1 MVKAVKTELGV
12 ASFRMS
18 LKMLALLFRISPAF
32 RKEIVN
38 KDTGFVFNARYQ
50 FSTRDDKVHIFLIIN
65 EGNVRTGPGKI
76 SNPDVIIYYKDK
88 ETLARIFSKSPEE
101 SLDYLLSNE
110 MSYTGNMSY
119 LTRFSYITTLANN
132 LLSKKKASEESK
144 LFARIQDIDQ
154 GEKRRKL
161 QNETL
166 DKKVDAVEFLEDPYL
181 GRLTLEDFPRLKY
194 LKNKRFSTKPAVCSE
209 RARLLTEFHRKKGFE
224 TDQSG
229 APWHP
234 GLRQALA
241 MKHVMSCKKP
251 IITDKQLI
259 AGSTTAKEVGVPV
272 YPELIGTTIWPELT
286 TIMDRELNP
295 NDLSEEEARILNFEV
310 FPYWMDRNVREHCRR
325 EFGNPVSQQLE
336 ERFVLYFM
344 MKNNAI
350 SHTIPDFRKVVE
362 EGLESVGKEARKREQ
377 EATDQDQILFYRSLY
392 AAVEGVLAYAEN
404 LKYEAVDQIA
414 AMDPEDPEEAVRIAE
429 LKKIA
434 QVCERVPAKPARTVY
449 EGLMAIWISFVCL
462 HVENANSALSIG
474 RLDQIL
480 QPLLV
485 KEMAR
490 VKTDKGR
497 EEVVKRTIELVG
509 SFFLKLNDHDPLM
522 PSVGNKLFGGSSS
535 DDTVTVG
542 GVTREGEN
550 AVNDMS
556 YIILK
561 TAEML
566 CFQDPNLNAR
576 YYEGINSPEYLRR
589 LAEVNINMV
598 ASPSIHNDK
607 AMIDALVHQDIPIED
622 ARDWGVTGCVEP
634 TIVGRHY
641 GHTNCMLVNMV
652 AALEMALNNGVHPVM
667 GDLIGPR
674 TGEAAAD
681 FTTYEDFLAAY
692 KTQLKYLCDMSVEI
706 NNYLG
711 KSHQY
716 IHPTPVL
723 SAMSTG
729 PMENGKDLI
738 DGGAMYNTSGVAM
751 VSLTDV
757 VDSLMV
763 IKKLIYEQ
771 KALDFPALLD
781 ALARDFEGDANVVHA
796 RVNRIPK
803 FGSGD
808 EEAISIAQDLIDFC
822 YDVYIPQKN
831 YRGGAYWPGFWSIS
845 YHVGFGMLSGALPSG
860 RKRGKA
866 FTPGLTPAPG
876 SAEQVLPN
884 IRSVA
889 ALNHLK
895 MPNNIAFNV
904 KLAPHAGDSHSK
916 TLDYFSSYL
925 QSYFELGGMQWQFNV
940 LTTDML
946 KDAMDHP
953 EDYRWLIVR
962 ISGYNAYFVKLN
974 RNMQEELIERTE
986 FLS

>member
-1 MVKAVKTELGV
+1 
-12 ASFRMS
+12 MS
-18 LKMLALLFRISPAF
+18 ACMW
-32 RKEIVN
+32 
-38 KDTGFVFNARYQ
+38 
-50 FSTRDDKVHIFLIIN
+50 
-65 EGNVRTGPGKI
+65 RT
-76 SNPDVIIYYKDK
+76 
-88 ETLARIFSKSPEE
+88 
-101 SLDYLLSNE
+101 
-110 MSYTGNMSY
+110 
-119 LTRFSYITTLANN
+119 
-132 LLSKKKASEESK
+132 
-144 LFARIQDIDQ
+144 
-154 GEKRRKL
+154 
-161 QNETL
+161 
-166 DKKVDAVEFLEDPYL
+166 
-181 GRLTLEDFPRLKY
+181 
-194 LKNKRFSTKPAVCSE
+194 
-209 RARLLTEFHRKKGFE
+209 
-224 TDQSG
+224 
-229 APWHP
+229 
-234 GLRQALA
+234 
-241 MKHVMSCKKP
+241 
-251 IITDKQLI
+251 
-259 AGSTTAKEVGVPV
+259 
-272 YPELIGTTIWPELT
+272 
-286 TIMDRELNP
+286 
-295 NDLSEEEARILNFEV
+295 
-310 FPYWMDRNVREHCRR
+310 
-325 EFGNPVSQQLE
+325 
-336 ERFVLYFM
+336 
-344 MKNNAI
+344 
-350 SHTIPDFRKVVE
+350 
-362 EGLESVGKEARKREQ
+362 
-377 EATDQDQILFYRSLY
+377 
-392 AAVEGVLAYAEN
+392 
-404 LKYEAVDQIA
+404 
-414 AMDPEDPEEAVRIAE
+414 
-429 LKKIA
+429 
-434 QVCERVPAKPARTVY
+434 
-449 EGLMAIWISFVCL
+449 
-462 HVENANSALSIG
+462 ANSALSIG

-480 QPLLV
+480 QPLLA

-681 FTTYEDFLAAY
+681 FSTYEDFLAAY

-711 KSHQY
+711 KSHQF

>member
-12 ASFRMS
+12 ASFKMS

-32 RKEIVN
+32 RKEILN
-38 KDTGFVFNARYQ
+38 RDTGFVFNARYQ
-50 FSTRDDKVHIFLIIN
+50 FSTRDGKVHIFLIIN
-65 EGNVRTGPGKI
+65 QGKVRTGPGRI
-76 SNPDVIIYYKDK
+76 SNPDVTIYYKDK

-132 LLSKKKASEESK
+132 LLARKKAPEQNK
-144 LFARIQDIDQ
+144 LFAPIRDIDQ

-166 DKKVDAVEFLEDPYL
+166 DKKVDAVQFLQDPYL
-181 GRLTLEDFPRLKY
+181 GRYRLEDFPRLKY

-209 RARLLTEFHRKKGFE
+209 RARLLTEFHRSQGFE
-224 TDQSG
+224 TDKSG

-241 MKHVMSCKKP
+241 MKYVMSRKKP
-251 IITDKQLI
+251 IITEKQLM

-310 FPYWMDRNVREHCRR
+310 FPYWMNRNVREYCRR

-362 EGLESVGKEARKREQ
+362 EGLESVRKEAQAREKN
-377 EATDQDQILFYRSLY
+377 ETDPDRILFYRSLG
-392 AAVEGVLAYAEN
+392 AAVDGVLAYAEN
-404 LKYEAVDQIA
+404 LKFEALDQIA
-414 AMDPEDPEEAVRIAE
+414 AMDPEDPDQAGRIAE
-429 LKKIA
+429 LKKLA
-434 QVCERVPAKPARTVY
+434 KVCERVPAKPARNVY

-480 QPLLV
+480 QPLLE

-497 EEVVKRTIELVG
+497 EGVVKRTIELVG

-542 GVTREGEN
+542 GVTRDGKN

-576 YYEGINSPEYLRR
+576 YYSGINSPEYLRR
-589 LAEVNINMV
+589 LAEVNINMA
-598 ASPSIHNDK
+598 ASPSIHNDQ
-607 AMIDALVHQDIPIED
+607 AMIDALVHQGVPIED

-667 GDLIGPR
+667 GDLIGPQ
-674 TGEAAAD
+674 TGDAARD
-681 FTTYEDFLAAY
+681 FSTYDDFLEAY

-771 KALDFPALLD
+771 NALDFPSLLD
-781 ALARDFEGDANVVHA
+781 ALAGDFEGEAGALHA

-808 EEAISIAQDLIDFC
+808 EEAVAIAQDLIDFC

-831 YRGGAYWPGFWSIS
+831 YRGGPYWPGFWSIS

-860 RKRGKA
+860 RKKGKA

-916 TLDYFSSYL
+916 TLDYFFSYL
-925 QSYFELGGMQWQFNV
+925 QSYFDLGGMQWQFNV

-946 KDAMDHP
+946 KDAMEHP

>member
-1 MVKAVKTELGV
+1 MVKAVKAEFGIR
-12 ASFRMS
+12 AFRMS
-18 LKMLALLFRISPAF
+18 LKMLALLFRVSPAF
-32 RKEIVN
+32 RKEILN
-38 KDTGFVFNARYQ
+38 KETGFVFNARYQ
-50 FSTRDDKVHIFLIIN
+50 FSTRDDKVHVFLIIN
-65 EGNVRTGPGKI
+65 EGKVRTGWGTI
-76 SNPDVIIYYKDK
+76 SNPDVTIYYKDK
-88 ETLARIFSKSPEE
+88 ETMARIFSKSPEE

-110 MSYTGNMSY
+110 MSYTGNMSF

-132 LLSKKKASEESK
+132 LLAKKKEVPQNK
-144 LFARIQDIDQ
+144 LFAPIRDIDK
-154 GEKRRKL
+154 GEKRRKI
-161 QNETL
+161 QNEIL
-166 DKKVDAVEFLEDPYL
+166 DKKVDAVQFLEDPYL
-181 GRLTLEDFPRLKY
+181 GRITLEDFPRLKR

-241 MKHVMSCKKP
+241 MKHIMTHKLPV
-251 IITDKQLI
+251 ITDGQLM
-259 AGSTTAKEVGVPV
+259 AGSTTTKEVGVPV
-272 YPELIGTTIWPELT
+272 YPELIGTTIWPELS
-286 TIMDRELNP
+286 TIGDRELNP
-295 NDLSEEEARILNFEV
+295 NDLSPEEARILNFEV
-310 FPYWMDRNVREHCRR
+310 FPYWMTRNVREYCRTQ
-325 EFGNPVSQQLE
+325 FGNPVSQQLE

-362 EGLESVGKEARKREQ
+362 QGLESVRKEAQTKEKA
-377 EATDQDQILFYRSLY
+377 ATDPDQILFYRSLR
-392 AAVEGVLAYAEN
+392 AAVDGVLTYAEN
-404 LKYEAVDQIA
+404 LSQEALRQIA
-414 AMDPEDPEEAVRIAE
+414 TMDPEDPDQATRIGE

-434 QVCERVPAKPARTVY
+434 QVCGRAPAKPARTVY

-480 QPLLV
+480 QPLLE
-485 KEMAR
+485 KEMAK
-490 VKTDKGR
+490 VKTPKGR
-497 EEVVKRTIELVG
+497 ENVVRRTIELVG

-542 GVTREGEN
+542 GVTPSGEN

-576 YYEGINSPEYLRR
+576 YYSGINSPEYLRR

-598 ASPSIHNDK
+598 ASPSIHNDQ
-607 AMIDALVHQDIPIED
+607 AMIEALTHQGIPLED

-634 TIVGRHY
+634 TIVGKHY

-674 TGEAAAD
+674 TGDATRD
-681 FTTYEDFLAAY
+681 FPVYEDFLAAY
-692 KTQLKYLCDMSVEI
+692 KNQLKYLCDMSVEI

-711 KSHQY
+711 RAHQY

-729 PMENGKDLI
+729 PMESGKDLI
-738 DGGAMYNTSGVAM
+738 DGGAMYNSSGVAM

-771 KALDFPALLD
+771 KALDFPTLLNALES
-781 ALARDFEGDANVVHA
+781 DFEGQANVIHT

-808 EEAISIAQDLIDFC
+808 EEAIDIARDLIDFC
-822 YDVYIPQKN
+822 YDQYIPQKN
-831 YRGGAYWPGFWSIS
+831 YRGGNYWPGFWSIS

-860 RKRGKA
+860 RKKGKA

-876 SAEQVLPN
+876 SADQVLPN

-889 ALNHLK
+889 ALDHLK

-904 KLAPHAGDSHSK
+904 KLAPHAGDTHAK
-916 TLDYFSSYL
+916 TLDYFTSYL
-925 QSYFELGGMQWQFNV
+925 QSYFDLGGMQWQFNV

-946 KDAMDHP
+946 RDAMDNP

-986 FLS
+986 FTG